1 LTLTQPRIS
10 GLALAAV
17 LGLGLATCDEEP
29 QSEQVIVPSNATR
42 DLGSALPRLLEAG
55 LRISIREFP
64 TNPCG
69 VGLEG
74 YSVRVQFPRAPARVK
89 RGSTIDLKV
98 GSSPI
103 PSPTVRANAPDHTIV
118 PDLVG
123 LTYSDAMKRLEG
135 IWVCLDEVPPLTPEA
150 SVEGFDAYI
159 VSDQDL
165 DPGMR
170 VPYGGARMMGGGYS
184 PTVLHVRLALRG
196 ET

>member
-1 LTLTQPRIS
+1 VLV
-10 GLALAAV
+10 AV

-29 QSEQVIVPSNATR
+29 QSEHVIVPSNATG
-42 DLGSALPRLLEAG
+42 DLSSALPRLLEAG

-64 TNPCG
+64 PNPCG
-69 VGLEG
+69 IGLEG
-74 YSVRVQFPRAPARVK
+74 YSVRVQTPRAPARVK

-103 PSPTVRANAPDHTIV
+103 PSPTVRADAPDHTII

-159 VSDQDL
+159 VADQDL

-196 ET
+196 EN